1 LFVEV
6 IAQINFFES
15 KKGGRNVPFGHG
27 LSPKL
32 IFNSSDIEYFT
43 EFNIDESI
51 TIFPGDQIKLELKIK
66 TVSNILIHKGA
77 SFDLLERE
85 KIIGNGTIMEII
97 QNTIFF

>member
-1 LFVEV
+1 MFVGV

-15 KKGGRNVPFGHG
+15 EMGGRNLPFGQG

-32 IFNSSDIEYFT
+32 IFNASDVEYFT
-43 EFNIDESI
+43 EFNIEDSI

-66 TVSNILIHKGA
+66 TAPNILIHKGA

-85 KIIGNGTIMEII
+85 NTIGNGTIMKII
-97 QNTIFF
+97 